1 MIITIPQLHLQ
12 CLALTERG
20 DARFWSNTI
29 KQLFIYAHKCIHNY
43 SQSHHSTATDEWSPV
58 SQTTPVSQTMAKT
71 SIPLSVCLY
80 FSAKCRIHPNICACY
95 CSKLLPLIIFFPFC
109 LLAISR
115 ALCQHT
121 ARSHTDQGQLCG
133 AGGHCSHQGHF
144 SQVPQQVSFLL
155 NVNVVMSI
163 FSKDFI
169 I

>member
-1 MIITIPQLHLQ
+1 MYFFGQTLSSRCLYMHTNVFIIIL
-12 CLALTERG
+12 
-20 DARFWSNTI
+20 
-29 KQLFIYAHKCIHNY
+29 
-43 SQSHHSTATDEWSPV
+43 SHHSTETDEWSPI
-58 SQTTPVSQTMAKT
+58 SQTMAKT
-71 SIPLSVCLY
+71 NIPLSVCLY
-80 FSAKCRIHPNICACY
+80 FSVKWKIHPNIIIIM
-95 CSKLLPLIIFFPFC
+95 LLLLLLFQTAASDYSVPFC

-115 ALCQHT
+115 ALRQHT

-155 NVNVVMSI
+155 NVNVVMCI